1 MEKKNQMQNKTAG
14 LAIGAVIAAL
24 YVVLTFLANAAG
36 LASGV
41 IQIRI
46 SEALNVLVCFT
57 GAAVPGVTI
66 GCLLSNL
73 LTGCIVW
80 DVLFGTLASLMG
92 AWGGYLLRKKRV
104 LALLCPIVS
113 NTVVVP
119 LVLKRAYSVP
129 DAYWFLVI
137 SVAVGELIS
146 CGILGFLL
154 GHVIDKYGGHLK
166 FRR

>member
-24 YVVLTFLANAAG
+24 YVVLTFLANAVGRAN
-36 LASGV
+36 GV

-80 DVLFGTLASLMG
+80 DVLFGTLASLKARG
-92 AWGGYLLRKKRV
+92 AVICFVKTVCWPCCVRSYPTR
-104 LALLCPIVS
+104 LLCRLS
-113 NTVVVP
+113 
-119 LVLKRAYSVP
+119 
-129 DAYWFLVI
+129 
-137 SVAVGELIS
+137 
-146 CGILGFLL
+146 
-154 GHVIDKYGGHLK
+154 
-166 FRR
+166 